1 MAVQP
6 GEYLLH
12 HHQHD
17 HHNHKHYHLAINV
30 VVILSYYL
38 PDYPPNPDQSILLY
52 LEGGGG
58 CFDAASCVE
67 RCTVASPLLCT
78 QDPALVKNFT
88 GSIWSE
94 VEEENPGLHDFYKV
108 YVPYC
113 TSDVYAGTRDAVED
127 SAGYAFHG
135 KYVVKAVVDQLLK
148 IEIFQTR
155 IPQFVLMGMSAGKAS
170 LSFTSSVLQCGP
182 HDD

>member
-1 MAVQP
+1 M
-6 GEYLLH
+6 
-12 HHQHD
+12 
-17 HHNHKHYHLAINV
+17 

-58 CFDAASCVE
+58 CFDSASCVE

-94 VEEENPGLHDFYKV
+94 LEEKNPGLHDFYKV

-113 TSDVYAGTRDAVED
+113 TSDVYAGTRDAVPD

-148 IEIFQTR
+148 IEIFQTS

-182 HDD
+182 HDE